1 MDSNRVINIVL
12 TDLSLENLKLQEKL
26 ENSINSNSKLD
37 EKLLSVKDSLKQL
50 AINELM
56 ITKFQALISKTDNNN
71 NLNQN
76 ENGQI

>member
-1 MDSNRVINIVL
+1 MDSSRLVNIVL

-26 ENSINSNSKLD
+26 ENNINSKSKLD
-37 EKLLSVKDSLKQL
+37 EKLLSVKENLKLL

-56 ITKFQALISKTDNNN
+56 ITKFQVLISKTDNNN

>member
-1 MDSNRVINIVL
+1 MDSNRLINIVL

-26 ENSINSNSKLD
+26 ENNINSTCKLD

-50 AINELM
+50 AINDLM
-56 ITKFQALISKTDNNN
+56 IEKFQVLISKTDNNN

>member
-1 MDSNRVINIVL
+1 MDSSRVINIVL

-37 EKLLSVKDSLKQL
+37 EKLLSVKESLKLL

-56 ITKFQALISKTDNNN
+56 ITKFQVLISKTDNNN